1 MSTTGDAELR
11 ALFAIGV
18 TQSFFDADGAV
29 AQAVHD
35 ALTTAFDRLGERFG
49 ATVLGSLADDET
61 QVGVST
67 GWPWGCYFLATIPD
81 RATAV
86 AICDLVRQTAVG
98 DDRLWKYVKV
108 EARIGGP
115 LFFGRT

>member
-1 MSTTGDAELR
+1 VNSQPDGGLR

-18 TQSFFDADGAV
+18 TQSFFDADA
-29 AQAVHD
+29 ATAEAVHG
-35 ALTTAFDRLGERFG
+35 ALDSAFDGLGERFG

-61 QVGVST
+61 QVGDSS
-67 GWPWGCYFLATIPD
+67 GWPWGCYLLAEIPD
-81 RATAV
+81 RAAAV
-86 AICDLVRQTAVG
+86 AICDLVRETPVG
-98 DDRLWKYVKV
+98 EARLWKYVKI

>member
-1 MSTTGDAELR
+1 MNGSADGDLR

-18 TQSFFDADGAV
+18 TQSFFDADA
-29 AQAVHD
+29 ATAEAVHG
-35 ALTTAFDRLGERFG
+35 ALSSAFDRLGERFG

-61 QVGVST
+61 QVGDSV
-67 GWPWGCYFLATIPD
+67 GWPWGCYLLVALPD
-81 RATAV
+81 RAAAV
-86 AICDLVRQTAVG
+86 AICDLVRETPVG
-98 DDRLWKYVKV
+98 DARLWKYVKV